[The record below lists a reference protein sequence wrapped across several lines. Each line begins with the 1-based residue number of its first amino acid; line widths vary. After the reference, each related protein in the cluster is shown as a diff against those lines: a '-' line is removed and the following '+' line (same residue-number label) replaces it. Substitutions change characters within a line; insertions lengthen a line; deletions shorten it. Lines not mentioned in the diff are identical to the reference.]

1 MKASGATS
9 FYGPGGKV
17 FDLAK
22 GAYATLE
29 KDPRTATFEL
39 LQRGQAPVLKNDG
52 AEAWDL
58 GDGVLGLTFKS
69 KANSIDPDV
78 IAMLTRSVERAEQDF
93 RALVVSNSG
102 EHFCVGANLFLVVMA
117 AGQKEW
123 VQIRTMVAGYQNAVQ
138 RLKYA
143 SVPVVVAPYG
153 MTLGG
158 GLELCF
164 GAAGLQASAETYS
177 GLVEV
182 GVGLIPGGGGT
193 LNMLW
198 RALEGVPEGATA
210 NTYEYVTQVFKNIAL
225 VKVATS
231 AEEAKALGYFRKT
244 DGVSFD
250 RARQTTEAKA
260 RAIGLADAGYHA
272 PTPRA
277 FTLPGDSGIATL
289 SMMVDT
295 LVAGGFASEHDA
307 LIARKLASVLCGGAG
322 GAAREV
328 TEDEM
333 LELEREAFVSLTGE
347 P

>member
-1 MKASGATS
+1 
-9 FYGPGGKV
+9 
-17 FDLAK
+17 
-22 GAYATLE
+22 
-29 KDPRTATFEL
+29 
-39 LQRGQAPVLKNDG
+39 
-52 AEAWDL
+52 
-58 GDGVLGLTFKS
+58 
-69 KANSIDPDV
+69 
-78 IAMLTRSVERAEQDF
+78 
-93 RALVVSNSG
+93 
-102 EHFCVGANLFLVVMA
+102 
-117 AGQKEW
+117 
-123 VQIRTMVAGYQNAVQ
+123 
-138 RLKYA
+138 
-143 SVPVVVAPYG
+143 
-153 MTLGG
+153 
-158 GLELCF
+158 
-164 GAAGLQASAETYS
+164 
-177 GLVEV
+177 
-182 GVGLIPGGGGT
+182 
-193 LNMLW
+193 MLW

-231 AEEAKALGYFRKT
+231 AEEAKALGYFRRT

-260 RAIGLADAGYHA
+260 RAIGLADGGYHA
-272 PTPRA
+272 PMPRA

-347 P
+347 PKSQERMQYMLMNNKPLRN